1 MPDNGKLV
9 HALDAHFF
17 APLRRP
23 RTRRVGVELELPIW
37 NQTPGA
43 ATDFDA
49 VHAATEEF
57 LSRFNFPDTAFDDMG
72 ALYRAR
78 DAKTGDEL
86 SFDCSFNT
94 LEISFGPDEN
104 LTAVHRRFRAYYA
117 ALQEAFERRGHA
129 LTGMGI
135 NPRWRENRPE
145 PIGNGRYR
153 MLLHH
158 LKSYSKYGGAPRF
171 HDHPDFGLF
180 SCASQTQIDVD
191 EETVIPVINTF
202 NLLEPF
208 KAVLFAN
215 SPFGERGE
223 LLCGRDRLWSQSL
236 HGLNP
241 HNCGMYGVT
250 VRSLADVMGYL
261 ESTSIYCVERGE
273 RYVNFAP
280 VPLRDYLQLGNVV
293 GEYWDAAAKT
303 HRKCLISPLPSDV
316 AWLRPFKFEDLTQ
329 RGTVEFR
336 SVCEQ
341 PVREAFAPAAFHA
354 GLAERVAKLSDLLAG
369 DTILYGHGYG
379 AMELRSLMIQSDWP
393 SFIDRQA
400 LSVQLHRILDVAEEG
415 LARRGFGEEPLLA
428 PLRRRAD
435 TLTSPARE
443 HLARLARG
451 EPIESIAIDYGSA
464 EERRHA

>member
-1 MPDNGKLV
+1 
-9 HALDAHFF
+9 
-17 APLRRP
+17 
-23 RTRRVGVELELPIW
+23 
-37 NQTPGA
+37 
-43 ATDFDA
+43 
-49 VHAATEEF
+49 
-57 LSRFNFPDTAFDDMG
+57 
-72 ALYRAR
+72 
-78 DAKTGDEL
+78 
-86 SFDCSFNT
+86 
-94 LEISFGPDEN
+94 
-104 LTAVHRRFRAYYA
+104 
-117 ALQEAFERRGHA
+117 
-129 LTGMGI
+129 
-135 NPRWRENRPE
+135 
-145 PIGNGRYR
+145 

-158 LKSYSKYGGAPRF
+158 LKSYSKYGGSPRF
-171 HDHPDFGLF
+171 HDHPEFGLF
-180 SCASQTQIDVD
+180 PCASQTQVDAD
-191 EETVIPVINTF
+191 EETAVPLINAF

-215 SPFGERGE
+215 SPFGARNET
-223 LLCGRDRLWSQSL
+223 LCGRDSLWSKSL

-250 VRSLADVMGYL
+250 VRSLADIRGYL

-273 RYVNFAP
+273 RYINFAP
-280 VPLRDYLQLGNVV
+280 VPLRDYLQLGSVV
-293 GEYWDAAAKT
+293 GEYWDATAKI
-303 HRKCLISPLPSDV
+303 HRKCLISPHPSDV

-341 PVREAFAPAAFHA
+341 PVREAFASAAFHA
-354 GLAERVAKLSDLLAG
+354 GLAERVTKLSDLLAG

-379 AMELRSLMIQSDWP
+379 AVELRSLMIRRDWP

-415 LARRGFGEEPLLA
+415 LARRGFSEEPLLT

-451 EPIESIAIDYGSA
+451 ESIESIAIDYGSA
-464 EERRHA
+464 EEGRHA